1 MDKSEIKK
9 ELDMPYDDLVAYLI
23 KKYGP
28 AEYDY
33 FCNESC
39 KTRNKKAPRSSE
51 GLECHHIDEDK
62 AIMLSRPD
70 YAARNPFEY
79 QKADRLVYCNVM
91 EHLILHTKIV
101 EEPHKKG
108 ANQFEI
114 QGAGG
119 IVNICMGINDYYNGF
134 EYKQPHKQALY
145 AHIADNFD
153 DYIGILVY
161 ILDMVDNKRP
171 ELCLLL
177 DRERL
182 SKGFEDQIIGKVYHA
197 IHDRQYR

>member
-1 MDKSEIKK
+1 MDKNEIKK
-9 ELDMPYDDLVAYLI
+9 ELDVSYDDLVAYLI

-28 AEYDY
+28 AKHDY

-39 KTRNKKAPRSSE
+39 KSKNRKVVRSSE

-91 EHLILHTKIV
+91 EHLILHAKIV
-101 EEPHKKG
+101 EEPRKKD
-108 ANQFEI
+108 ANLFELP
-114 QGAGG
+114 GAGG
-119 IVNICMGINDYYNGF
+119 VINICIGINDYYNGF
-134 EYKQPHKQALY
+134 EYKQPYKQALY

-153 DYIGILVY
+153 DYIDILVR
-161 ILDMVDNKRP
+161 ILDLVDNKRP

-177 DRERL
+177 NKEKL
-182 SKGFEDQIIGKVYHA
+182 SKGFEGQIIDKIYRA
-197 IHDRQYR
+197 IGDRQYN